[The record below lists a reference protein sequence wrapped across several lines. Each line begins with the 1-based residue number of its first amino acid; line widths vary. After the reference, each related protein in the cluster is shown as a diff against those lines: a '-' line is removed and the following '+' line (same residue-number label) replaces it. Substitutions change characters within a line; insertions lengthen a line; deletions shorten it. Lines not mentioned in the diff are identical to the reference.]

1 MARILLSWLINA
13 AALLALPWLLP
24 SIHVA
29 SFTTALAVALVL
41 GLINA
46 VIRPLLLLLTLPVT
60 LLSLG
65 LFIFVINGLMFL
77 LAGKML
83 DGFVVDSFMAGVIG
97 SALYSVISW
106 LLTRLLPGASRS

>member
-1 MARILLSWLINA
+1 MRLLVVWLINA
-13 AALLALPWLLP
+13 LALLALPYLLS

-29 SFTTALAVALVL
+29 SFTTALGVAVVL

-60 LLSLG
+60 LLTLG

-77 LAGKML
+77 LAAKLL

-106 LLTRLLPGASRS
+106 LLTRLLQSSSKS

>member
-1 MARILLSWLINA
+1 MRLIVVWLINA

-29 SFTTALAVALVL
+29 SFATALGVALVL

-77 LAGKML
+77 LAAWLL
-83 DGFVVDSFMAGVIG
+83 DGFVVDGLWAGILG
-97 SALYSVISW
+97 STLYSVISW
-106 LLTRLLPGASRS
+106 LLTKLLPGSPKA

>member
-1 MARILLSWLINA
+1 MRLIVVWLINA

-29 SFTTALAVALVL
+29 SFATALVVALVL

-77 LAGKML
+77 LAAWLL
-83 DGFVVDSFMAGVIG
+83 DGFVVDGLWAGILG
-97 SALYSVISW
+97 STLYSVISW
-106 LLTRLLPGASRS
+106 LLTKLLPSSPKA

>member
-1 MARILLSWLINA
+1 MRLIVVWLINA

-24 SIHVA
+24 SIHLA
-29 SFTTALAVALVL
+29 SFTTALGVALVL

-77 LAGKML
+77 LAAWLL
-83 DGFVVDSFMAGVIG
+83 DGFVVDGLWAGILG
-97 SALYSVISW
+97 STLYSVISW
-106 LLTRLLPGASRS
+106 LLTKLLPSSPKA